1 MKKIF
6 KWFFISIISIVLLL
20 FAAGA
25 LIINTPIKDKLI
37 KKYSEPYLNGELKVD
52 KIRLRVLSTLPDVSL
67 TLCGTR
73 LLREN
78 SQERIA
84 SIDTLALRCNLF
96 SCLNGN
102 YEVEKA
108 FLEGI
113 YVDYRSC
120 DSTLIKPQKKA
131 EESSPVEKEK
141 KSALPTFSVDF
152 QLKNSDISF
161 LDLLEHAHLDL
172 AFTASNS
179 EDDGLCGRIS
189 KLRAS
194 AFDAKLRADAD
205 FSRLL
210 SEKALVNLTLET
222 DAELSSLKRFIPES
236 ILARGKVN
244 LKADGTLTKKEADIF
259 ATLSSPFLE
268 ASTSAG
274 KVEIHEFN
282 FEAGAH
288 EGVQN
293 LPERKRPEGLK
304 LPDFLKEEDFRKAD
318 IDLQIDSSIAR
329 MVRTWNPRAK
339 IYFKEAKIKT
349 PRVPLRNT
357 LRSFSASANMNEV
370 CIDTMYLKSGVSDIS
385 VTGSL
390 KGLSSLFGG
399 KGKGFYSLD
408 LTTNSKYINL
418 NQLLLALDKGSKA
431 VQTDAPMDLDADVKV
446 ENIGDVDS
454 LDISGVQLVVVPANV
469 KADVKIHSK
478 RARFY
483 SINARNLNARAR
495 MAKRTILLSD
505 VYGSTP
511 MGSVSANAFYSTV
524 TKQDIGA
531 GLNLKLENISVEK
544 ALDQMPAIDTL
555 IPILSSF
562 KGNVNCELALTTK
575 LDTTLA
581 PIFPTASGAFRLQGD
596 YLSLEQQGAFKKI
609 AKVLLFKDRKK
620 GVIEHLEICG
630 VVHNNELT
638 VFPFDLTL
646 DRYSLA
652 LGGSQDFGG
661 KFDYKVSLMRTPFLI
676 RFGVNL
682 SGNDFDHVKFRLI
695 RSQFKVGHVP
705 TFHDEVDQMLESQR
719 KAILASITKGS
730 DRVIRSERKAATEL
744 LQKRQSDILLLNT
757 VEDLPEDQMAKIDS
771 LSRVPEPEAVLEDT
785 VKSENP

>member
-1 MKKIF
+1 MKKII
-6 KWFFISIISIVLLL
+6 KWFFISVITIVLLL

-25 LIINTPIKDKLI
+25 LIINTSIKDKLI
-37 KKYSEPYLNGELKVD
+37 RKFSEPYLNAELKVD
-52 KIRLRVLSTLPDVSL
+52 KVRVRFLSTLPDVSL

-73 LLREN
+73 LLREDT
-78 SQERIA
+78 QERIA

-96 SCLNGN
+96 SCLEGD
-102 YEVEKA
+102 YEVEKVLVKGV
-108 FLEGI
+108 F
-113 YVDYRSC
+113 VDYRSC
-120 DSTLIKPQKKA
+120 DSILIKARGDSLPEDK
-131 EESSPVEKEK
+131 PVEKEQK
-141 KSALPTFSVDF
+141 TVLPFFSVDF
-152 QLKNSDISF
+152 QLSDSDISF
-161 LDLLEHAHLDL
+161 LDLLSHARLDL
-172 AFTASNS
+172 SFTASNS
-179 EDDGLCGRIS
+179 ESEGLCGHIT
-189 KLRAS
+189 KLKAS
-194 AFDAKLRADAD
+194 AFDAKAVAKAD
-205 FSRLL
+205 FYRLL
-210 SEKALVNLTLET
+210 SEKALVDLTLST
-222 DAELSSLKRFIPES
+222 DAELSSLKTFIPES
-236 ILARGKVN
+236 ILARGKVSI
-244 LKADGTLTKKEADIF
+244 KADGTLTRKGADIF
-259 ATLSSPFLE
+259 ASVSSPFLE

-274 KVEIHEFN
+274 KVEIRDFS

-288 EGVQN
+288 EGVQD
-293 LPERKRPEGLK
+293 LPERKRPEGMQ

-318 IDLQIDSSIAR
+318 ISLQIDSSIAQ

-339 IYFKEAKIKT
+339 IHFTEAKIKT

-357 LRSFSASANMNEV
+357 LRAFSASANMNEV

-390 KGLSSLFGG
+390 KGISSMFNG

-418 NQLLLALDKGSKA
+418 NQLLLALDKGAKA
-431 VQTDAPMDLDADVKV
+431 TQTDAPMDLDTDVKV

-454 LDISGVQLVVVPANV
+454 LKISGVQLVVIPANV

-495 MAKRTILLSD
+495 MGKRTLLLSD

-511 MGSVSANAFYSTV
+511 MGSVSANAFYSTI

-531 GLNLKLENISVEK
+531 GVNFKLENISVEK
-544 ALDQMPAIDTL
+544 ALDQMPVIDTL
-555 IPILSSF
+555 IPVLSSF

-575 LDTTLA
+575 LDTTLT

-596 YLSLEQQGAFKKI
+596 YLSLEQQGTFKKI
-609 AKVLLFKDRKK
+609 AKLLLFKDRKK

-630 VVHNNELT
+630 VVHDNALT

-652 LGGSQDFGG
+652 LGGSQDFNG

-682 SGNDFDHVKFRLI
+682 HGDDFDHAKFRLI

-719 KAILASITKGS
+719 KAILSSITKGS
-730 DRVIRSERKAATEL
+730 DKIILSEKRTAAKL
-744 LQKRQSDILLLNT
+744 LKQREGDILLLNT
-757 VEDLPEDQMAKIDS
+757 VEDLPEDQMSKIDS
-771 LSRVPEPEAVLEDT
+771 LSRVPQPELPAVEEGAD
-785 VKSENP
+785 